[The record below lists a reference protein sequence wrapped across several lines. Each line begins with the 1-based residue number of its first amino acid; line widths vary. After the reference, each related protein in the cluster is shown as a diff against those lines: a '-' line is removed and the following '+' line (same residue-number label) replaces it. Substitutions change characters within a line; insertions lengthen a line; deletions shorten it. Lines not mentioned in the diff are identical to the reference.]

1 MNKTTL
7 ISLESSTMAIKAKKI
22 LIRNGYNV
30 SIEKSVDGNRG
41 GCKSN
46 LRVNS
51 DKDTVCE
58 ILNSYGIKCK

>member
-1 MNKTTL
+1 MNKTAQ

-22 LIRNGYNV
+22 LMRNGYNV

-51 DKDTVCE
+51 DRDTVCE
-58 ILNSYGIKCK
+58 ILRNYGIKCK